1 MSMVECNG
9 PCNASKLDMDEDN
22 RARKRTKFGSLKYVY
37 PAQLM
42 KEMRE
47 FFEKAIAEHLPS
59 ARILYWT

>member
-1 MSMVECNG
+1 
-9 PCNASKLDMDEDN
+9 MDEET

-37 PAQLM
+37 PAELM

-47 FFEKAIAEHLPS
+47 FFAKAIPEHLPS

>member
-1 MSMVECNG
+1 
-9 PCNASKLDMDEDN
+9 MDEDN
-22 RARKRTKFGSLKYVY
+22 RAKKRTKFGSLKYVY

-47 FFEKAIAEHLPS
+47 FFEKAIPEHLPS